1 MDKLIEDLEIN
12 FVGVENFNRKW
23 LQASKV
29 KLGAWYI
36 ENLKRVIRKKRAL
49 EERYK
54 INLPFPQLNFDN
66 VRTFIE
72 LQEAI
77 GKIEGEELNIVDY
90 ALNEFQSYLTASER
104 RYKEFKNAKE
114 KKRVLSHAQ
123 HRFTRSYQKKL
134 KIALTPLFLNRRW
147 DSRSVFL
154 TLTLD
159 PKKWTNRYEMWTHIK
174 EEENRFLTGLFKK
187 LGKRIPYISVVEAHK
202 GKRSRGNPHLHFLFL
217 GVSRL
222 MDWREIRNL
231 WGLGHIWIN
240 HTTEGKKIKR
250 PVAYMFKY
258 ITKAFG
264 KTDEVNKI
272 TQALIWLFHV
282 RSYSTSRG
290 LVKPLN
296 EIGPG
301 EIGEYE
307 MEGMLY
313 IKKLTWDLECN
324 LWEVTERLKNGAES
338 DHDPG

>member
-1 MDKLIEDLEIN
+1 MNPILLEKSDSNSEGDEGAKCNRNPDEIKRELDKALKDGFHTFYGGSFLVIPYLLHLGIVEKIN
-12 FVGVENFNRKW
+12 ALRVEKQSGIPVEKAVLALLHLGIVGK
-23 LQASKV
+23 A

-66 VRTFIE
+66 VRSFID

-77 GKIEGEELNIVDY
+77 GKIEEEELNIVDY

-104 RYKEFKNAKE
+104 RYNEFKNAKE
-114 KKRVLSHAQ
+114 KKRVLSHTQ

-222 MDWREIRNL
+222 MDWREIRDL

-240 HTTEGKKIKR
+240 HTTEGKKIK
-250 PVAYMFKY
+250 
-258 ITKAFG
+258 
-264 KTDEVNKI
+264 
-272 TQALIWLFHV
+272 
-282 RSYSTSRG
+282 
-290 LVKPLN
+290 
-296 EIGPG
+296 
-301 EIGEYE
+301 
-307 MEGMLY
+307 
-313 IKKLTWDLECN
+313 
-324 LWEVTERLKNGAES
+324 
-338 DHDPG
+338 